1 MQDRFK
7 FRVVY
12 YNDVEKK
19 YFIFEPDLISAD
31 GTARAYAY
39 GESGADEYYDTVTL
53 NQCTGLKDKN
63 GTLIYEGDI
72 VKDLTYSYDVRYL
85 CVFAPI
91 FGGLGLISIQN
102 WKDYN
107 FCRENW
113 EDYYNNSEVRRLDNR
128 FKLADQGNKL
138 KCFSMRELKMNDF
151 EVIGNIYENPELLKE
166 ETNES

>member
-53 NQCTGLKDKN
+53 NQCTGLKDRN
-63 GTLIYEGDI
+63 GILIYEGDI
-72 VKDLTYSYDVRYL
+72 VKIFHVSGRMQGKYFFDVVEWNDLR
-85 CVFAPI
+85 
-91 FGGLGLISIQN
+91 
-102 WKDYN
+102 
-107 FCRENW
+107 CRFDTEN
-113 EDYYNNSEVRRLDNR
+113 Y
-128 FKLADQGNKL
+128 GI
-138 KCFSMRELKMNDF
+138 MNDDDVY
-151 EVIGNIYENPELLKE
+151 EVIGNIYENPELLE
-166 ETNES
+166 G

>member
-1 MQDRFK
+1 MENLRFK

-63 GTLIYEGDI
+63 GKLIYEGDI
-72 VKDLTYSYDVRYL
+72 VRFYSLYGHVTFEIKWSEEFATFGYEDDETDFSELGRLYDEAAFV
-85 CVFAPI
+85 
-91 FGGLGLISIQN
+91 
-102 WKDYN
+102 
-107 FCRENW
+107 
-113 EDYYNNSEVRRLDNR
+113 EVL
-128 FKLADQGNKL
+128 
-138 KCFSMRELKMNDF
+138 
-151 EVIGNIYENPELLKE
+151 GNIYENPELLKKE
-166 ETNES
+166 DW

>member
-63 GTLIYEGDI
+63 GKLIYEGDI
-72 VKDLTYSYDVRYL
+72 LDLYVSSKKLYRYEVKYEIGSFMLVSQDE
-85 CVFAPI
+85 I
-91 FGGLGLISIQN
+91 FDFPNVWNDYVYPLSQLYYEYQN
-102 WKDYN
+102 E
-107 FCRENW
+107 ENCID
-113 EDYYNNSEVRRLDNR
+113 E
-128 FKLADQGNKL
+128 
-138 KCFSMRELKMNDF
+138 C
-151 EVIGNIYENPELLKE
+151 EVIGNIYENPELLE
-166 ETNES
+166 QL

>member
-63 GTLIYEGDI
+63 SKLIYEGDRVYI
-72 VKDLTYSYDVRYL
+72 DCEDETAIIKWSDDLARFTIHFEDEA
-85 CVFAPI
+85 VFAD
-91 FGGLGLISIQN
+91 FDN
-102 WKDYN
+102 
-107 FCRENW
+107 
-113 EDYYNNSEVRRLDNR
+113 YYS
-128 FKLADQGNKL
+128 K
-138 KCFSMRELKMNDF
+138 EL
-151 EVIGNIYENPELLKE
+151 EVIGNIYENSELPKE
-166 ETNES
+166 

>member
-63 GTLIYEGDI
+63 GKLIYEGDI
-72 VKDLTYSYDVRYL
+72 VKIFHVSGTMQGKYFFDVIEWNDLR
-85 CVFAPI
+85 
-91 FGGLGLISIQN
+91 
-102 WKDYN
+102 
-107 FCRENW
+107 CRFETKNYGII
-113 EDYYNNSEVRRLDNR
+113 DDDDIY
-128 FKLADQGNKL
+128 
-138 KCFSMRELKMNDF
+138 

-166 ETNES
+166 

>member
-1 MQDRFK
+1 MQNRFK

-39 GESGADEYYDTVTL
+39 GESGADEYYDPVTL
-53 NQCTGLKDKN
+53 NQSTGLKDKN

-72 VKDLTYSYDVRYL
+72 VKIFHVSGTMQGKYFFDVVEWNDLRCRFDTENYGIINDDDVY
-85 CVFAPI
+85 
-91 FGGLGLISIQN
+91 
-102 WKDYN
+102 
-107 FCRENW
+107 
-113 EDYYNNSEVRRLDNR
+113 
-128 FKLADQGNKL
+128 
-138 KCFSMRELKMNDF
+138 

-166 ETNES
+166 ENQ